1 MLRITKKDL
10 DVIKKIY
17 EYRILTIPQIA
28 ALAFSSKYVARRR
41 IKSLIDADLLE
52 AKSRG
57 FGRQRGRPE
66 RIISLSM
73 EGIGLLRKKRIIS
86 SELAFESGKNIIKN
100 IDHQLL
106 LNWFQLHLLQVEKLI
121 QELKIE
127 FISSTSPLYLREH
140 SRYHIIYEKI
150 KNPVDYKSFD
160 FIPDAVFCIS
170 HKPRNKSLLFF
181 LEIDLGTEAIAS
193 AKRKKTD
200 IRQKVLNYQAYFR
213 LEKYKRYEDIFHTRF
228 NGFRVLFMANS
239 QLRMHTIC
247 RLLQEMSHSDFI
259 LVSHH
264 KAMFSKGLSDA
275 IWIKCGNSSSPHSI
289 LGEKMGCS
297 APLFQMN

>member
-28 ALAFSSKYVARRR
+28 ALAFSTKYVARRR
-41 IKSLIDADLLE
+41 IKDLIDADLLE

-66 RIISLSM
+66 RIISLST
-73 EGIGLLRKKRIIS
+73 EGIDLLRKKRIIS
-86 SELAFESGKNIIKN
+86 SELAFESGENTIKN

-140 SRYHIIYEKI
+140 SRYPIIYEKI
-150 KNPVDYKSFD
+150 KNPGDDKAFD
-160 FIPDAVFCIS
+160 FIPDAVFCIR
-170 HKPRNKSLLFF
+170 HKQRDKSLLFF

-193 AKRKKTD
+193 AKRNKTD

-213 LEKYKRYEDIFHTRF
+213 LEKYKRYEDILHTRF

-239 QLRMHTIC
+239 QLRMHAIC
-247 RLLQEMSHSDFI
+247 RLLQEMSSSDFI

-275 IWIKCGNSSSPHSI
+275 IWIKGGNSSSPHSI